1 MMPPHVPPILHP
13 GQLYLK
19 LLKKYLLPLPTAY
32 QGQVPTAISV
42 AADLLLF
49 SLPPVAL

>member
-1 MMPPHVPPILHP
+1 MYPPIVNP

-19 LLKKYLLPLPTAY
+19 LLKKYLPLPTPY

-42 AADLLLF
+42 DADLLLF
-49 SLPPVAL
+49 PLPPVAL